1 SVDALEPWRA
11 ALALIV
17 MVAAQIGANY
27 ANDYSDGIRG
37 TDSAR
42 VGPVRLVGQG
52 LAAPGRVKRA
62 ALISLGVSAAA
73 GLLLVTLT
81 GRWWLLGLGAAAL
94 LAAWLYTGG
103 PRPYGYLGLGE
114 IFVFIFFGLVPVI
127 GTTYVQAL
135 SVPIAA
141 WVAAIGV
148 GSLTCAI
155 LVANNLRD
163 IPTDIEHGKVT
174 LAVRLGAPRT
184 RGLFIALL
192 VLPYVIVIVLAT
204 GWGPGALSAAGS
216 HTRAVVEAALVE
228 LGAPLDIVAESNQP
242 EVLRTM
248 VSLGV
253 GATALPMVQ
262 ATGLGPGKVIAERR
276 LVVATRRGAAG
287 DPAVEA
293 VRDALRVSAPSSPS
307 VAASSNGGV
316 PT

>member
-1 SVDALEPWRA
+1 MATASEWVAGARPRTLGAAIAPVAVGTGVAASLDALQPWRA

-27 ANDYSDGIRG
+27 ANDYSDGVRG

-62 ALISLGVSAAA
+62 ALISLGVAAAA
-73 GLLLVTLT
+73 GLLLVALT
-81 GRWWLLGLGAAAL
+81 GRWWLLGLGAVAL

-135 SVPIAA
+135 SVPMAA

-163 IPTDIEHGKVT
+163 IPTDAATGKIT
-174 LAVRLGAPRT
+174 LAVRLGDRMT
-184 RGLFIALL
+184 RIVYVALVVAGFAVIPPLALPVGLGLTFAWLGLI
-192 VLPYVIVIVLAT
+192 
-204 GWGPGALSAAGS
+204 
-216 HTRAVVEAALVE
+216 AALIAIRPVVTVCR
-228 LGAPLDIVAESNQP
+228 GASGRALVP
-242 EVLRTM
+242 VL
-248 VSLGV
+248 
-253 GATALPMVQ
+253 Q
-262 ATGLGPGKVIAERR
+262 ATGAVVLGYGVLVGLGIA
-276 LVVATRRGAAG
+276 L
-287 DPAVEA
+287 
-293 VRDALRVSAPSSPS
+293 S
-307 VAASSNGGV
+307 
-316 PT
+316 

>member
-1 SVDALEPWRA
+1 MATASEWVAGARPRTLGAAIAPVAVGTGVAASVDALEPWRA

-163 IPTDIEHGKVT
+163 IPTDAATGKIT
-174 LAVRLGAPRT
+174 LAVRLGDRMT
-184 RGLFIALL
+184 RIVYVALVVAGFAVIPPLALPVGLGPTFAWFGLIAAFIAIRP
-192 VLPYVIVIVLAT
+192 VVTVRR
-204 GWGPGALSAAGS
+204 GASG
-216 HTRAVVEAALVE
+216 RALV
-228 LGAPLDIVAESNQP
+228 P
-242 EVLRTM
+242 
-248 VSLGV
+248 
-253 GATALPMVQ
+253 ALQ
-262 ATGLGPGKVIAERR
+262 ATGALVLGYGVLVGLGIA
-276 LVVATRRGAAG
+276 L
-287 DPAVEA
+287 
-293 VRDALRVSAPSSPS
+293 S
-307 VAASSNGGV
+307 
-316 PT
+316 

>member
-1 SVDALEPWRA
+1 VAVGTGVAASVDALEPWRA

-163 IPTDIEHGKVT
+163 IPTDAATGKIT
-174 LAVRLGAPRT
+174 LAVRLGDRMT
-184 RGLFIALL
+184 RIVYVALVVAGFAVIPPLALPVGLGLTFAWFGLIAAFIAIRP
-192 VLPYVIVIVLAT
+192 VVTVCR
-204 GWGPGALSAAGS
+204 GASG
-216 HTRAVVEAALVE
+216 RALV
-228 LGAPLDIVAESNQP
+228 P
-242 EVLRTM
+242 VL
-248 VSLGV
+248 
-253 GATALPMVQ
+253 Q
-262 ATGLGPGKVIAERR
+262 ATGALVLGYGVLVGLGIA
-276 LVVATRRGAAG
+276 L
-287 DPAVEA
+287 
-293 VRDALRVSAPSSPS
+293 S
-307 VAASSNGGV
+307 
-316 PT
+316 

>member
-1 SVDALEPWRA
+1 MATASEWVAGARPRTLGAAIAPVAVGTGVAASVDALEPWRA

-163 IPTDIEHGKVT
+163 IPTDAATGKIT
-174 LAVRLGAPRT
+174 LAVRLGDRMT
-184 RGLFIALL
+184 RIVYVALVVAGFAVIPPLALPVGLGLTFAWFGLIAAFIAIRP
-192 VLPYVIVIVLAT
+192 VVTVCR
-204 GWGPGALSAAGS
+204 GASG
-216 HTRAVVEAALVE
+216 RALV
-228 LGAPLDIVAESNQP
+228 P
-242 EVLRTM
+242 VL
-248 VSLGV
+248 
-253 GATALPMVQ
+253 Q
-262 ATGLGPGKVIAERR
+262 ATGALVLGYGVLVGLGIA
-276 LVVATRRGAAG
+276 L
-287 DPAVEA
+287 
-293 VRDALRVSAPSSPS
+293 S
-307 VAASSNGGV
+307 
-316 PT
+316 

>member
-1 SVDALEPWRA
+1 MATASEWVAGARPRTLGAAIAPVAVGTGVAASVDALEPWRA

-163 IPTDIEHGKVT
+163 IPTDAATGKIT
-174 LAVRLGAPRT
+174 LAVRLGDRMT
-184 RGLFIALL
+184 RIVYVALVVAGFAVIPPLALPVGLGLTFAWFGLIATFIAIRP
-192 VLPYVIVIVLAT
+192 VVTVCR
-204 GWGPGALSAAGS
+204 GASG
-216 HTRAVVEAALVE
+216 RALV
-228 LGAPLDIVAESNQP
+228 P
-242 EVLRTM
+242 VL
-248 VSLGV
+248 
-253 GATALPMVQ
+253 Q
-262 ATGLGPGKVIAERR
+262 ATGALVLGYGVLVGLGIA
-276 LVVATRRGAAG
+276 L
-287 DPAVEA
+287 
-293 VRDALRVSAPSSPS
+293 S
-307 VAASSNGGV
+307 
-316 PT
+316 

>member
-1 SVDALEPWRA
+1 MATASEWVAGARPRTLGAAIAPVAVGTGVAASVDALEPWRA

-163 IPTDIEHGKVT
+163 IPTDAATGKIT
-174 LAVRLGAPRT
+174 LAVRLGDRMT
-184 RGLFIALL
+184 RIVYVALVVAGFAVIPSLALPVGLGLTFAWFGLIAAFIAIRP
-192 VLPYVIVIVLAT
+192 VVTVCR
-204 GWGPGALSAAGS
+204 GASG
-216 HTRAVVEAALVE
+216 RALV
-228 LGAPLDIVAESNQP
+228 P
-242 EVLRTM
+242 VL
-248 VSLGV
+248 
-253 GATALPMVQ
+253 Q
-262 ATGLGPGKVIAERR
+262 ATGALVLGYGVLVGLGIA
-276 LVVATRRGAAG
+276 L
-287 DPAVEA
+287 
-293 VRDALRVSAPSSPS
+293 S
-307 VAASSNGGV
+307 
-316 PT
+316 